1 MYIDSM
7 FEVVMKKSVLKS
19 VRKMPTQEQGRFQ
32 TLMNALRISGPEQP
46 AFKNYSKL
54 GPNRYH
60 CHLSYGWVACW
71 ENENGTLKIEVYY
84 AGSREKAPY

>member
-1 MYIDSM
+1 M

-54 GPNRYH
+54 GLNRHH
-60 CHLSYGWVACW
+60 CHLSYGWSSV
-71 ENENGTLKIEVYY
+71 GKMKT
-84 AGSREKAPY
+84 GH